1 MRVLVPFG
9 ARDPKRRLAPVLD
22 AAERRDFAAAM
33 LADVLAALAA
43 HDPVVVADAP
53 VEVDAPVVTDER
65 PLSEAVNA
73 ELAAETPT
81 AVVMADLP
89 LLTRGV
95 VERLF
100 APDADVVLAP
110 GLGGGT
116 NALVTRHPD
125 FRTDYHGA
133 SVRDHRRAASDL
145 DASLATVDS
154 FRLAVD
160 ADEPSDLAEVLLHG
174 DGAAAAWLRERG
186 GRVET
191 TDGRVRFI
199 RTEPDTGG

>member
-22 AAERRDFAAAM
+22 ADERRAFADAM
-33 LADVLAALAA
+33 LADVLDALAD
-43 HDPVVVADAP
+43 HDPVVLADASVEADAP
-53 VEVDAPVVTDER
+53 VVVDER
-65 PLSEAVNA
+65 PLGEAVNA
-73 ELAAETPT
+73 ELAASAPT

-89 LLTRGV
+89 LLTRRA

-100 APDADVVLAP
+100 APDADVTLAP

-116 NALVTRHPD
+116 NALVARDPD

-133 SVRDHRRAASDL
+133 SVRDHRRAARAL
-145 DASLATVDS
+145 GASVATVDS

-174 DGAAAAWLRERG
+174 EGAAADWLRDHG

-191 TDGRVRFI
+191 TDGRVRFA
-199 RTEPDTGG
+199 REEPATGT

>member
-9 ARDPKRRLAPVLD
+9 ADDPKRRLAPVLD
-22 AAERRDFAAAM
+22 ADERRDFAAAM
-33 LADVLAALAA
+33 LADVLAALDA
-43 HDPVVVADAP
+43 HDPVVVSDAP
-53 VEVDAPVVTDER
+53 VDVDAPTVVDER
-65 PLSEAVNA
+65 PLTEAVNA

-89 LLTRGV
+89 LVTPNAV
-95 VERLF
+95 ARLF
-100 APDADVVLAP
+100 EPDADVVIAP

-116 NALVTRHPD
+116 NALVVRQPA

-133 SVRDHRRAASDL
+133 SVRDHRRAARDVG
-145 DASLATVDS
+145 ASVTTVDS

-160 ADEPSDLAEVLLHG
+160 ADEPRDLVEALLHG
-174 DGAAAAWLRERG
+174 EGAAASWLRDHG

-191 TDGRVRFI
+191 TDGRAAFRMETPE
-199 RTEPDTGG
+199 RDT